1 MIADIAMTAGAV
13 TAAVAVT
20 VAIVAIA
27 QAADDD
33 DLIVAEYAGISG
45 NAVGTGLIMNRYN
58 AAAVLRYGEVCLPPQ
73 WKKNSFYSTNEVSSV
88 ELSFDTSLNARVAA
102 ITKRLTSK
110 VEEAADGTGAVY
122 ELEYMLIED
131 SL

>member
-1 MIADIAMTAGAV
+1 
-13 TAAVAVT
+13 
-20 VAIVAIA
+20 
-27 QAADDD
+27 
-33 DLIVAEYAGISG
+33 
-45 NAVGTGLIMNRYN
+45 MN
-58 AAAVLRYGEVCLPPQ
+58 VSVFD
-73 WKKNSFYSTNEVSSV
+73 NSHI
-88 ELSFDTSLNARVAA
+88 DTSLNARVAA